1 MTVVGVDFRDGILFV
16 PEVLLAAGLCL
27 TPFDPAQEQAR
38 FAAAH
43 PQAGG
48 VVSFLGQ
55 VRQDGQVQALE
66 LQHYAPL
73 TLPGMQALGA
83 ATMARWPLD
92 GLLILHRS
100 GVMLPGEPIVL
111 SAGRDG
117 QDLWMEIRDHGPGI
131 PADERD
137 RIFDMFYSVER
148 GDRNDRSKPG
158 TGLGLSICQ
167 GMVAAHGGTV
177 KALPGA
183 DGRGATIRIVLPLPL
198 PPADAPKE

>member
-1 MTVVGVDFRDGILFV
+1 MTRLGHGTLTIEREWIALDEICGAVLPRLRTLYPAVEVVLDLPARL
-16 PEVLLAAGLCL
+16 PLLHVH
-27 TPFDPAQEQAR
+27 PALIEQAL
-38 FAAAH
+38 FNVLENAAKFS
-43 PQAGG
+43 P
-48 VVSFLGQ
+48 
-55 VRQDGQVQALE
+55 
-66 LQHYAPL
+66 
-73 TLPGMQALGA
+73 
-83 ATMARWPLD
+83 
-92 GLLILHRS
+92 
-100 GVMLPGEPIVL
+100 PGEPIVL